1 MLQRFAVSFKSRD
14 SFSKGTLPL
23 PFTDTHLCVTLTFL
37 NNRSALME
45 GLAKAKVSSEGSG
58 AGKKQEM
65 RASCTACTE
74 PSSQPCWVLLSA
86 HGDRLESPPFTFPR
100 QLLPKVKLQN

>member
-1 MLQRFAVSFKSRD
+1 MSFKSRD
-14 SFSKGTLPL
+14 SFPKGTLPL

-37 NNRSALME
+37 NDRSAPME
-45 GLAKAKVSSEGSG
+45 GLAKAKAKVSSEGRG
-58 AGKKQEM
+58 AGKEQDT

-86 HGDRLESPPFTFPR
+86 HGHRLESPPFPFPR
-100 QLLPKVKLQN
+100 QLLPQVKLQN